1 MPKAK
6 ERAAE
11 VPGVVFIRGLRVEAI
26 IGAFDWERE
35 VDQVVQ
41 IDAELH
47 CDIGKAAASDDL
59 ADALDYKQVSK
70 RLSQLVREGRFHLL
84 EALADKLV
92 STILSDFPSV
102 QKIRLEV
109 AKPGAVRGTEMVGV
123 RLERER

>member
-1 MPKAK
+1 M
-6 ERAAE
+6 
-11 VPGVVFIRGLRVEAI
+11 PGVVFIRGLRVEAI

-35 VDQVVQ
+35 VDQVVR

-47 CDIGKAAASDDL
+47 CDIGKAATSDDL
-59 ADALDYKQVSK
+59 ADALDYKQVSQ